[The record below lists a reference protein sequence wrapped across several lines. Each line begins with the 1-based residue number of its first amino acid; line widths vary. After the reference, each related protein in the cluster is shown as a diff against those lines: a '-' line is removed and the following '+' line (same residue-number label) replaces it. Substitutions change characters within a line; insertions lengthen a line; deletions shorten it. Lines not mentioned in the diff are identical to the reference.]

1 MSLGEARRSG
11 KKKAQADLGY
21 PVEKS
26 GQYQDLMVLI
36 YDYIGLFARQWA
48 F

>member
-11 KKKAQADLGY
+11 KKKAQANLGY

-26 GQYQDLMVLI
+26 GDYPDMLVLI
-36 YDYIGLFARQWA
+36 YDYIG
-48 F
+48 